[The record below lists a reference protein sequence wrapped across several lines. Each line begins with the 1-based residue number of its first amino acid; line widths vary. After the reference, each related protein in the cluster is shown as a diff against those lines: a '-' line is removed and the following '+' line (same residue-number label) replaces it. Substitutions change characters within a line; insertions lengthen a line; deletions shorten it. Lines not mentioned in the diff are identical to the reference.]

1 MGSGSEPGSIIENI
15 DPSIWFP
22 VVNPDNV
29 NEYVAHVLA
38 WKFKEQIGN
47 SVANLLRT
55 EVHTAGAIDNHLY
68 WLNGDE
74 IDHEVDLKVSAKYQD
89 VPEHVDTGVPYP
101 LVFVVSNIKKRN
113 DVYGISDYDS
123 IENLVKEL
131 ETRIIK
137 VSSILDIHSRPAM
150 TGPSSMLTT
159 DMETGEETMR
169 MNGRFFAVNKDED
182 KPEYIT
188 WDGKLDS
195 SFQEMDRLVSMIYA
209 VTDLNPAAIGDFS
222 GGAVASG
229 SALRRL
235 LLRTIS
241 HCNRIR
247 VRFDQVLKR
256 AIKAASILDVNG
268 RIKDAVQ
275 IELSLISWQDGLP
288 SDDLENSMI
297 EQTRANSG
305 LTSRS
310 SAIMRLDGCTREEAD
325 EEMERIKREAPLPQQ
340 LAKPMSGQ
348 DISNASKQG
357 GIEKAPLMPDIVST
371 LKDIGYFKTNSG

>member
-1 MGSGSEPGSIIENI
+1 
-15 DPSIWFP
+15 
-22 VVNPDNV
+22 
-29 NEYVAHVLA
+29 
-38 WKFKEQIGN
+38 
-47 SVANLLRT
+47 
-55 EVHTAGAIDNHLY
+55 
-68 WLNGDE
+68 
-74 IDHEVDLKVSAKYQD
+74 
-89 VPEHVDTGVPYP
+89 
-101 LVFVVSNIKKRN
+101 
-113 DVYGISDYDS
+113 
-123 IENLVKEL
+123 
-131 ETRIIK
+131 
-137 VSSILDIHSRPAM
+137 M
-150 TGPSSMLTT
+150 TGSSSMLTT

-169 MNGRFFAVNKDED
+169 MNGRFFPVNKDED
-182 KPEYIT
+182 RPEYIT

-268 RIKDAVQ
+268 RIKDATVV
-275 IELSLISWQDGLP
+275 ELSLISWQDGLP

-297 EQTRANSG
+297 EQTRAYSG

-325 EEMERIKREAPLPQQ
+325 AELERIKQEGAQGLEQIG
-340 LAKPMSGQ
+340 AKPVPKSAQ
-348 DISNASKQG
+348 EISNASKQG
-357 GIEKAPLMPDIVST
+357 GTEKAPLMPDIIST

>member
-1 MGSGSEPGSIIENI
+1 
-15 DPSIWFP
+15 
-22 VVNPDNV
+22 
-29 NEYVAHVLA
+29 
-38 WKFKEQIGN
+38 
-47 SVANLLRT
+47 
-55 EVHTAGAIDNHLY
+55 
-68 WLNGDE
+68 
-74 IDHEVDLKVSAKYQD
+74 
-89 VPEHVDTGVPYP
+89 
-101 LVFVVSNIKKRN
+101 
-113 DVYGISDYDS
+113 
-123 IENLVKEL
+123 
-131 ETRIIK
+131 
-137 VSSILDIHSRPAM
+137 
-150 TGPSSMLTT
+150 
-159 DMETGEETMR
+159 MR
-169 MNGRFFAVNKDED
+169 LNGRFFPVRTDEGA
-182 KPEYIT
+182 PAYLT

-247 VRFDQVLKR
+247 ARFDNQLKK
-256 AIKAASILDVNG
+256 AIKAASILDVQG
-268 RIKDAVQ
+268 RIANSVEVDLEV
-275 IELSLISWQDGLP
+275 IGWQDGLP

-310 SAIMRLDGCTREEAD
+310 SAIMRLDGCTREEA
-325 EEMERIKREAPLPQQ
+325 EEELARIKREAPLPQQ
-340 LAKPMSGQ
+340 WAKPMSGQ
-348 DISNASKQG
+348 DISNASSNASSNG